1 VKKSFSKVKSVKG
14 ELTLTGDKSISHRA
28 IIFSAMASGKSS
40 IANLSQGHD
49 IISTLVMMHNL
60 GAGVI
65 TKNRSVIISGL
76 GYKGFE
82 APSSELF
89 CGNSG
94 TTARLVSG
102 LLAAQNFSSQLTGD
116 ESLLKRPMKRVI
128 EPLMKM
134 GAKFT
139 TNENYTLPFSINPA
153 KKLVNITYEMPVASA
168 QVKSAILI
176 TGLHIEDETILIEKD
191 KTRNHTELMLGLPVE
206 TENKKIVS
214 SSSLK
219 YYPTSKE
226 YFIPGDISTSA
237 FHIVLTLLTNN
248 SELKI
253 NNVSLNPTRTGFI
266 ELLKQMGANIRY
278 EDVRYSSNEPYGN
291 VIVKSSNLKNVKI
304 DSEIIP
310 NIIDEIPILTIAGI
324 FAEGNFEIRN
334 AKELR
339 LKESDRI
346 KSLCYNL
353 NLLGL
358 EVEEYEDGFLI
369 SGEIKNSK
377 ITFESFGD
385 HRIAM
390 AFSILSMLLKNGGE
404 VNDFECVNISNPKFE
419 EQINSI
425 VRGF

>member
-1 VKKSFSKVKSVKG
+1 MIKNFSKVKSVKG
-14 ELTLTGDKSISHRA
+14 ELNLTGDKSISHRA

-49 IISTLVMMHNL
+49 VISTLVLMHNL
-60 GAGVI
+60 GAGVL
-65 TKNRSVIISGL
+65 TKNRSVVINGV

-102 LLAAQNFSSQLTGD
+102 LLAVQKFSSELVGD
-116 ESLLKRPMKRVI
+116 ESLSKRPMKRVI
-128 EPLMKM
+128 EPLKKM
-134 GAKFT
+134 GAKFI
-139 TNENYTLPFSINPA
+139 TNESYTLPFNITPA
-153 KKLVNITYEMPVASA
+153 KRIMNITYEMPIASA

-176 TGLHIEDETILIEKD
+176 AGLHLEDETEVIENER
-191 KTRNHTELMLGLPVE
+191 TRNHTELMLGLPVK
-206 TENKKIVS
+206 TENEKIVS

-219 YYPTSKE
+219 YYPTANE
-226 YFIPGDISTSA
+226 YFVPGDISTSA
-237 FHIVLTLLTNN
+237 FHIVLTLLTPD

-253 NNVSLNPTRTGFI
+253 NSVSLNPTRTGFI
-266 ELLKQMGANIRY
+266 EVLRLMGADIKY
-278 EDVRYSSNEPYGN
+278 EDIKYSSNEPYGN
-291 VIVKSSNLKNVKI
+291 VIVKSSVLKNI
-304 DSEIIP
+304 IISSEIIP

-324 FAEGNFEIRN
+324 FAEGDFEIRN

-339 LKESDRI
+339 VKESDRI

-358 EVEEYEDGFLI
+358 EVEEFDDGFI
-369 SGEIKNSK
+369 VSGRIRKSFL
-377 ITFESFGD
+377 TFESFKD

-390 AFSILSMLLKNGGE
+390 AFAILSMLSENGGE
-404 VNDFECVNISNPKFE
+404 INDFECVNISNPKFE

-425 VRGF
+425 VQ

>member
-1 VKKSFSKVKSVKG
+1 LIKNFSKVKSVKG
-14 ELTLTGDKSISHRA
+14 ELNLTGDKSISHRA

-49 IISTLVMMHNL
+49 VISTLVLMHNL
-60 GAGVI
+60 GAGVL
-65 TKNRSVIISGL
+65 TKNRSVVINGV

-102 LLAAQNFSSQLTGD
+102 LLAVQKFSSELVGD
-116 ESLLKRPMKRVI
+116 ESLSKRPMKRVI
-128 EPLMKM
+128 EPLKKM
-134 GAKFT
+134 GAKFI
-139 TNENYTLPFSINPA
+139 TNESYTLPFNITPA
-153 KKLVNITYEMPVASA
+153 KRIMNITYEMPIASA

-176 TGLHIEDETILIEKD
+176 AGLHLEDETEVIENER
-191 KTRNHTELMLGLPVE
+191 TRNHTELMLGLPVK
-206 TENKKIVS
+206 TENEKIVS

-219 YYPTSKE
+219 YYPTANE
-226 YFIPGDISTSA
+226 YFVPGDISTSA
-237 FHIVLTLLTNN
+237 FHIVLTLLTPD

-253 NNVSLNPTRTGFI
+253 NSVSLNPTRTGFI
-266 ELLKQMGANIRY
+266 EVLKQMGADIKY
-278 EDVRYSSNEPYGN
+278 EDIKYSSNEPYGN
-291 VIVKSSNLKNVKI
+291 VIVKSSVLKNI
-304 DSEIIP
+304 IISSEIIP

-324 FAEGNFEIRN
+324 FAEGDFEIRN

-339 LKESDRI
+339 VKESDRI

-358 EVEEYEDGFLI
+358 EVEEFDDGFI
-369 SGEIKNSK
+369 VSGRIRKSFL
-377 ITFESFGD
+377 TFESFKD

-390 AFSILSMLLKNGGE
+390 AFAILSMLSENGGE
-404 VNDFECVNISNPKFE
+404 INDFECVNISNPKFE

-425 VRGF
+425 VQ